1 MSESPA
7 ITRRFLLAAAPAGA
21 LATLSPPLF
30 AIPEGEPPPAGK
42 APDVPPLPPPLPP
55 DVFRDRQER
64 ALVEA
69 KRRGFDAL
77 VVLPSTNYRY
87 LTNTDPG
94 RSERLIALL
103 LRAGMPATAV
113 TPFFE
118 EERVKRDAVLGRT
131 VSWQE
136 HEDPAALAAK
146 LLSGAKR
153 IGLEGSTDVFSAERL
168 RAATGEACSDATA
181 VFDALRTVKSESEK
195 TLVRDAATRTTAA
208 IAATQKRL
216 REGMTEQE
224 VGEILAEEFRK
235 LLVRG
240 GGLVQFG
247 SSAALPHGGPGET
260 RLRKGDVVLMDCG
273 CRVRGYS
280 SDVTRTA
287 AFGPPT
293 DEARKVYAAVD
304 GAQRAGFAAFRAGAV
319 PEEVDRAARRVIE
332 EAGWAEYFTHRL
344 GHGLGMD
351 GHEAPY
357 LVRGNRTP
365 LVAGNV
371 CTIEPG
377 IYLPGRLGVRIEDD
391 VAAAAGGNEPLSVR
405 PPEMLVLAP

>member
-1 MSESPA
+1 MSETPA
-7 ITRRFLLAAAPAGA
+7 LTRRSLLAAAPAAA
-21 LATLSPPLF
+21 LATLAPPLF
-30 AIPEGEPPPAGK
+30 AIPEGEPPAAVKNPV
-42 APDVPPLPPPLPP
+42 VPPLPPPLPP

-64 ALVEA
+64 ALAEA

-94 RSERLIALL
+94 RSERLITLL
-103 LRAGMPATAV
+103 LRPGMPATVV

-136 HEDPAALAAK
+136 HENPAALVAK
-146 LLSGAKR
+146 LLSGSAR

-168 RAATGEACSDATA
+168 RAASGAACLDATA
-181 VFDALRTVKSESEK
+181 VFEALRTVKNEAEK
-195 TLVRDAATRTTAA
+195 ALIRDAAARTTTA
-208 IAATQKRL
+208 IAATQRRL
-216 REGMTEQE
+216 HEGMTEQE
-224 VGEILAEEFRK
+224 VGAILSEEFQK

-247 SSAALPHGGPGET
+247 SSAALPHGGPGER
-260 RLRKGDVVLMDCG
+260 RLRKGDLVLVDCG

-287 AFGPPT
+287 AFGSPT
-293 DEARKVYAAVD
+293 DEARKIYATVD
-304 GAQRAGFAAFRAGAV
+304 AAQQAGLAAFRAGAI
-319 PEEVDRAARRVIE
+319 PEEVDRAARKVID
-332 EAGWAEYFTHRL
+332 EAGFGEYFTHRL

-357 LVRGNRTP
+357 LVRGNRAP
-365 LVAGNV
+365 LEPGNV

-377 IYLPGRLGVRIEDD
+377 VYIPGRLGVRIEDD
-391 VAAAAGGNEPLSVR
+391 VAAISGGMEPLSAR
-405 PPEMLVLAP
+405 PAELLVLSP

>member
-1 MSESPA
+1 MSETPSL
-7 ITRRFLLAAAPAGA
+7 TRRFLLAAAPAGA
-21 LATLSPPLF
+21 LAALAPPLF
-30 AIPEGEPPPAGK
+30 AIPEGEPPSAGK
-42 APDVPPLPPPLPP
+42 VPAVPPLPPPLPP
-55 DVFRDRQER
+55 DVFRERQEK
-64 ALVEA
+64 ALA
-69 KRRGFDAL
+69 GATRRGFDAL

-103 LRAGMPATAV
+103 LRAGMPATVV

-118 EERVKRDAVLGRT
+118 EERVKRDAVIGRT

-136 HEDPAALAAK
+136 HEDPADLVAK
-146 LLSGAKR
+146 LLSGSTR
-153 IGLEGSTDVFSAERL
+153 VGLEGSTDVFSAERL
-168 RAATGEACSDATA
+168 HAASGAACFDATA
-181 VFDALRTVKSESEK
+181 VFDALRMVKSEAEK
-195 TLVRDAATRTTAA
+195 ALIRDAAFRTTSA
-208 IAATQKRL
+208 IAATQRRL

-247 SSAALPHGGPGET
+247 SSAALPHGGPGER

-293 DEARKVYAAVD
+293 DEARKVYATVD
-304 GAQRAGFAAFRAGAV
+304 AAQRAGLAAFRAGAI
-319 PEEVDRAARRVIE
+319 PEEIDRAARKVID
-332 EAGWAEYFTHRL
+332 EAGFGKYFTHRL

-357 LVRGNRTP
+357 LVRGNRAP
-365 LVAGNV
+365 LQPGNV

-377 IYLPGRLGVRIEDD
+377 IYIPGRLGVRIEDD
-391 VAAAAGGNEPLSVR
+391 VAATSGGNEPLSAR
-405 PPEMLVLAP
+405 PAEMLVLSP